1 MNKVALGK
9 ALEIV
14 RKDIKLTA
22 KERRRNY
29 LVSEPN
35 YYTTNFFT
43 ETLLTIRMSK
53 TKILMNKPF
62 CLRLSI
68 LELSK
73 ILMHQFLYDYLK
85 RKYGEKLKFCYMD
98 TDIFIVYIKTN
109 DIYQDIAKDVESRFH
124 T

>member
-1 MNKVALGK
+1 MNKAAFGK

-14 RKDIKLTA
+14 RKDIKLTT

-35 YYTTNFFT
+35 YYTTNLFT
-43 ETLLTIRMSK
+43 ETLLAIGMWK

-73 ILMHQFLYDYLK
+73 ILMHEFLYDCLK
-85 RKYGEKLKFCYMD
+85 RKYGEKVKFCYMD

-109 DIYQDIAKDVESRFH
+109 DIY
-124 T
+124 